1 MRGCVSPGA
10 EMKPRSLALAA
21 IAVFLPALA
30 AAQQA
35 SAINPVALR
44 AGPDAGYPFVAS
56 YDAGTPLTVQGCI
69 ENYSWC
75 DVSGP
80 NGYRGWA
87 QAGDIGYPY
96 QQRQVPVLGYGA
108 AIGIPVVA
116 FALGPYW
123 AAHYRHRPW
132 YGERARWARFRP
144 VVRPAAVVVRPAPA
158 VVVRPAAVVVRPA
171 AVVRP
176 ARRAVVVQP
185 APPPVAGGPVPPVD
199 PAAAARG
206 Q

>member
-1 MRGCVSPGA
+1 M
-10 EMKPRSLALAA
+10 
-21 IAVFLPALA
+21 
-30 AAQQA
+30 
-35 SAINPVALR
+35 
-44 AGPDAGYPFVAS
+44 
-56 YDAGTPLTVQGCI
+56 QGCI

-96 QQRQVPVLGYGA
+96 QQRQVPVLGYGP

-116 FALGPYW
+116 FAVGTYW

-132 YGERARWARFRP
+132 YRDRGALGAVRP
-144 VVRPAAVVVRPAPA
+144 VVRPAAA

-176 ARRAVVVQP
+176 VRRAVVVRP
-185 APPPVAGGPVPPVD
+185 VPPPVAGGPVPPVD